1 MTRKVVTIENGRVAL
16 ERYRARE
23 IAAAEKYLADLDA
36 APNLYRDG
44 SGQRADIIGLVVPET
59 K

>member
-36 APNLYRDG
+36 APNLYRNNAPPG
-44 SGQRADIIGLVVPET
+44 DIIGLVVPET